1 MRSTLAREVKK
12 MRYSVEQITQLHA
25 FLKATKNAS
34 EQQRGFAL
42 LALSKEKKRTDV
54 AEIFEVN
61 VATLDGWQ
69 TQFKRHGITGIAN
82 KGYPGNHYKLT
93 KRQKEAIKKT
103 INEKNPKELGL
114 SEKRFWSVRL
124 LKQLIKQEF
133 GVVYGSEATYRKLFY
148 SFGFSC
154 HKPGRHNR
162 NQRKKE
168 VERFRVKVKKR
179 SDNTRGWAVW
189 YW

>member
-1 MRSTLAREVKK
+1 
-12 MRYSVEQITQLHA
+12 MRYTEEQVTQLHA

-34 EQQRGFAL
+34 EQQRGLAL
-42 LALSKEKKRTDV
+42 LALSKEKKRKEV
-54 AEIFEVN
+54 AEILEIN

-69 TQFKRHGITGIAN
+69 TNFKRLGVKGIAN

-93 KRQKEAIKKT
+93 KVQKEAIKLMLIK
-103 INEKNPKELGL
+103 KNPRELGL
-114 SEKRFWSVRL
+114 SEKRFWTVRL
-124 LKQLIKQEF
+124 LKKLIKEQF
-133 GVVYGSEATYRKLFY
+133 GVVYESEATYRKLYY

-154 HKPGRHNR
+154 HKPGKHNR
-162 NQRKKE
+162 NQRPKE
-168 VERFRVKVKKR
+168 VERIRVKVKKR

>member
-1 MRSTLAREVKK
+1 MQYRNTH
-12 MRYSVEQITQLHA
+12 VEALHT
-25 FLKATKNAS
+25 FLKATKNFS

-42 LALSKEKKRTDV
+42 LALSKGKKRQDV
-54 AEIFEVN
+54 AEIFEIN

-69 TQFKRHGITGIAN
+69 TNFKRKGIKGIAN

-93 KRQKEAIKKT
+93 TQQKAQIKK
-103 INEKNPKELGL
+103 ILLEKTPQELGV
-114 SEKRFWSVRL
+114 SEKRFWTVRL
-124 LKQLIKQEF
+124 LKVLIKKEYD
-133 GVVYGSEATYRKLFY
+133 VVYDSEATYRKLFY

-154 HKPGRHNR
+154 HKPGKHNR
-162 NQRKKE
+162 NQRPME
-168 VERFRVKVKKR
+168 VKRFRVAVKKR

>member
-1 MRSTLAREVKK
+1 MSYTLEQIQMLRSYLKQAITLSEAKRALALLTLAK
-12 MRYSVEQITQLHA
+12 
-25 FLKATKNAS
+25 
-34 EQQRGFAL
+34 G
-42 LALSKEKKRTDV
+42 KKRAEV
-54 AEIFEVN
+54 AEIFEVHLD
-61 VATLDGWQ
+61 TLDGWQ
-69 TQFKRHGITGIAN
+69 RAFKQEGITGIAN

-93 KRQKEAIKKT
+93 RKQKEEIEKT
-103 INEKNPKELGL
+103 IIGKTPNELGL
-114 SEKRFWSVRL
+114 SEKRFWTVRL
-124 LKQLIKQEF
+124 LKALIKRKF
-133 GVVYGSEATYRKLFY
+133 GVIYDSEATYRKLYY

-154 HKPGRHNR
+154 HKPGKHNR

>member
-1 MRSTLAREVKK
+1 
-12 MRYSVEQITQLHA
+12 MRYTVEQIAQLHD

-34 EQQRGFAL
+34 EQQRGLAL
-42 LALSKEKKRTDV
+42 LALSKAKKRTDV

-61 VATLDGWQ
+61 ITTLDGWQ
-69 TQFKRHGITGIAN
+69 TNFKRLGVKGIAN

-93 KRQKEAIKKT
+93 KAQKEAIKKT
-103 INEKNPKELGL
+103 ITKKTPKELSL
-114 SEKRFWSVRL
+114 SDKRFWTVRL

-133 GVVYGSEATYRKLFY
+133 GLVYQSEATYRKLYY

-154 HKPGRHNR
+154 HKPGKHNR
-162 NQRKKE
+162 NQRPKE
-168 VERFRVKVKKR
+168 VERFRMAVKKR
-179 SDNTRGWAVW
+179 SDNTRICPVW